1 MNRDFL
7 KEAIADAKTVKESAI
22 ANAKAAL
29 EEAFSP
35 QLQAMFASRLE
46 EMEKEDMDEGY
57 DEMDEAQGE
66 GFDSTR
72 GNYDLDGIPGNQ
84 LEEEDELDELLAE
97 LEKDEMNEES
107 EDVTE
112 GKEEIDEAE
121 EVEEAEED
129 EAEEAEEDEAEDA
142 EEGEDEEIDLED
154 MSEEDLKKFIEDV
167 IEDMVSA
174 GELEAGESFEDD
186 VDVEAEDE
194 IEALNEEETLNE
206 EPVSIAAVAAGLAA
220 MFGGA
225 AALNKAV
232 EKAED
237 GDFGPQAKK
246 LADMLRGAGSAAAGV
261 TQQRG
266 VTEKVNK
273 KVEEGLFDFLKKKK
287 AEAPVSKQDSNP
299 VVGVDW
305 DGNYIR
311 KDGTFAEAKEEL
323 DEAMDTIAA
332 LKSELNEINLLNAKL
347 LYSNKIFKSK
357 NMTESQKAKVLGAFD
372 KATTVNEVKVVF
384 ETLNENFKPAK
395 KTVNEGVIGSASK
408 ATGAVQTSKQP
419 IVESDAMVNRFKKLA
434 GII

>member
-72 GNYDLDGIPGNQ
+72 GNYDTDGIPGNQ

-97 LEKDEMNEES
+97 LEKDGDIKES

-112 GKEEIDEAE
+112 GKEEIEEAE
-121 EVEEAEED
+121 EVEEAEVT
-129 EAEEAEEDEAEDA
+129 EAEEDEAEEDEAEDA

-186 VDVEAEDE
+186 VDVDVDAEGE
-194 IEALNEEETLNE
+194 IEVEDDELT
-206 EPVSIAAVAAGLAA
+206 AVD
-220 MFGGA
+220 
-225 AALNKAV
+225 V
-232 EKAED
+232 AEGED
-237 GDFGPQAKK
+237 VDEAKK
-246 LADMLRGAGSAAAGV
+246 
-261 TQQRG
+261 
-266 VTEKVNK
+266 E
-273 KVEEGLFDFLKKKK
+273 VEEVVNTELE
-287 AEAPVSKQDSNP
+287 EAL
-299 VVGVDW
+299 
-305 DGNYIR
+305 
-311 KDGTFAEAKEEL
+311 E
-323 DEAMDTIAA
+323 TIATLRA
-332 LKSELNEINLLNAKL
+332 ELNEINLLNAKL

-384 ETLNENFKPAK
+384 ETLNENFKPAR

-408 ATGAVQTSKQP
+408 ATGAAQTSKQP